1 MSRLT
6 VKRHVEATRDQL
18 CRQPLIPGDVTGNS
32 YKCKKTTFIKTVIG
46 DVVAHL
52 KLQKFTVLSDL

>member
-1 MSRLT
+1 M
-6 VKRHVEATRDQL
+6 
-18 CRQPLIPGDVTGNS
+18 
-32 YKCKKTTFIKTVIG
+32 VID